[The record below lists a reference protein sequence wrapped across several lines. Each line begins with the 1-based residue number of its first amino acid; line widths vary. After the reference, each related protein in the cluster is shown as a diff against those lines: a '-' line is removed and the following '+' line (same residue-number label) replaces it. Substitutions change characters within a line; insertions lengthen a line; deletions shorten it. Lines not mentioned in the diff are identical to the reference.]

1 MVAEYYLQQIRASS
15 GDSEACPQPY
25 HAGVMRYGP
34 NLHELDPAVRRKPTQ
49 SLKKAAPGAPFGW
62 CKSGAPY
69 IGTQYCVRGSQFASL
84 STRDGGATYYWK
96 PLSTVS
102 KKVALSAIETHGS
115 VGNLLAGESQ
125 AACSEIMT
133 PEELAKVREVFTK
146 LIGKEELERLESAG
160 AGFSPTDGAPSM
172 EPAAESGAKAETPAA
187 SASAAETSK
196 AKSEAAEPTEASCVG
211 AKRKA
216 RMALVD
222 DMRGTT
228 STKGAPAE
236 HAKPA
241 RPTKSRCVD

>member
-1 MVAEYYLQQIRASS
+1 MAPPFVDYHPRLKFARPARES
-15 GDSEACPQPY
+15 CPQPY

-125 AACSEIMT
+125 APLSEIMT

-172 EPAAESGAKAETPAA
+172 EPAAESAKAETA
-187 SASAAETSK
+187 AAEAAK
-196 AKSEAAEPTEASCVG
+196 AEAEAVG
-211 AKRKA
+211 NLKA
-216 RMALVD
+216 ARA
-222 DMRGTT
+222 
-228 STKGAPAE
+228 
-236 HAKPA
+236 HAA
-241 RPTKSRCVD
+241 AI

>member
-1 MVAEYYLQQIRASS
+1 
-15 GDSEACPQPY
+15 
-25 HAGVMRYGP
+25 MRYGP

-172 EPAAESGAKAETPAA
+172 EPAAES
-187 SASAAETSK
+187 
-196 AKSEAAEPTEASCVG
+196 
-211 AKRKA
+211 
-216 RMALVD
+216 
-222 DMRGTT
+222 
-228 STKGAPAE
+228 
-236 HAKPA
+236 
-241 RPTKSRCVD
+241 

>member
-1 MVAEYYLQQIRASS
+1 M
-15 GDSEACPQPY
+15 
-25 HAGVMRYGP
+25 
-34 NLHELDPAVRRKPTQ
+34 
-49 SLKKAAPGAPFGW
+49 
-62 CKSGAPY
+62 
-69 IGTQYCVRGSQFASL
+69 
-84 STRDGGATYYWK
+84 
-96 PLSTVS
+96 
-102 KKVALSAIETHGS
+102 
-115 VGNLLAGESQ
+115 
-125 AACSEIMT
+125 
-133 PEELAKVREVFTK
+133 FTK

-172 EPAAESGAKAETPAA
+172 EPAAESAKAETPAA
-187 SASAAETSK
+187 SANAEASK